1 MQPLCTATA
10 IAICASARLDS
21 PIGGCPSNRCS
32 CAATNISQIRFR
44 PRCESELG
52 IAVLCRL
59 CVVPALVLWQRNDVL
74 YFGHV
79 VILFILLYLFILCIL
94 SLYQAL
100 YILWMVYR
108 TTRQLVIGLVGAL
121 CVPKVL
127 NEAAASNA
135 SFPCSDGAVVP

>member
-59 CVVPALVLWQRNDVL
+59 CLVPALVLWQRNDVL

-79 VILFILLYLFILCIL
+79 RILFFYTFISFYNCIL
-94 SLYQAL
+94 SLYILISGL
-100 YILWMVYR
+100 YNRHITVPPCISVCTVMVCLPVVQVQQVQQV
-108 TTRQLVIGLVGAL
+108 QLR
-121 CVPKVL
+121 
-127 NEAAASNA
+127 
-135 SFPCSDGAVVP
+135 